1 MNRLQCH
8 QKKSNLYST
17 MILHCFH
24 MYLNKNAKKRGVQHS
39 IIMVVVIIVADH
51 ESAAAAAV
59 PAPSVVRTVP
69 TEFTAAPVPPPP
81 TECRVPRRRKSF
93 DPTVPRAVG

>member
-1 MNRLQCH
+1 
-8 QKKSNLYST
+8 
-17 MILHCFH
+17 

-39 IIMVVVIIVADH
+39 IIMVVIIIVADH